1 MTVQTQSPRTI
12 AGIINSV
19 ETLEGAGFLVRR
31 PFPKSSF
38 SAFDPFLLL
47 DELGPINLKP
57 NQAKGAPDH
66 PHRGFETVT
75 YVLDGRLEH
84 KDSEGH
90 AGLLNPGDVQWM
102 TAGAGVVH
110 SEMPEAQF
118 TQAGGRLHG
127 IQLWV
132 NLPQRE
138 KMIPPRYQEIPA
150 AQIPF
155 AQTESGDITVRV
167 IAGEALGAKAVIET
181 RTPIIYLH
189 FTLQPGATLV
199 QPVPPEYNAFAYV
212 LEGSGLFG
220 SEQKLGGDG
229 QMVIFAQDGETVS
242 VVNDPSQGAIAHPTQ
257 AESPLEFLLI
267 AGVPLNE
274 PVARYGP
281 FVMNTEAEIL
291 EAIEDYRNG
300 RMGRIHA

>member
-1 MTVQTQSPRTI
+1 MTVPTQTSRTV

-38 SAFDPFLLL
+38 SEFDPFLLL

-57 NQAKGAPDH
+57 GQAKGAPDH
-66 PHRGFETVT
+66 PHRGFETVS

-84 KDSEGH
+84 KDSAGH

-110 SEMPEAQF
+110 SEMPESTF
-118 TQAGGRLHG
+118 TQTGGRLHG

-132 NLPQRE
+132 NLPQRD
-138 KMIPPRYQEIPA
+138 KMMPPRYQEIPA
-150 AQIPF
+150 AQIPV
-155 AQTESGDITVRV
+155 AQTEDGSVTVRV
-167 IAGEALGAKAVIET
+167 IAGEALGAKAVIQT
-181 RTPIIYLH
+181 RTPITYLH
-189 FTLQPGATLV
+189 FTLQPGATMI
-199 QPVPPEYNAFAYV
+199 QPVPKEYNAFVYV

-220 SEQKLGGDG
+220 TEPALGDDG
-229 QMVIFAQDGETVS
+229 QMVLFSQDGEDV
-242 VVNDPSQGAIAHPTQ
+242 AIANPADAQ
-257 AESPLEFLLI
+257 RPLDLLLI

-274 PVARYGP
+274 PVVRYGP
-281 FVMNTEAEIL
+281 FVMNTEAEIAQ
-291 EAIEDYRNG
+291 AINDYQAG
-300 RMGRIHA
+300 RMGQIDA